1 MAIIIIDFNL
11 KNLNPSLQVGDLVY
25 AQTTNKQIPLGVS
38 EGELLDENALI
49 GILRKIDVNS
59 ISGIIQLHIDT
70 EENGVP
76 VGANLYTPKP
86 NDFIMFSKYNQS
98 MGDVIGYYAK
108 VRFANNSNKKA
119 EIFSVGSEI
128 IINSK

>member
-11 KNLNPSLQVGDLVY
+11 KNLNPSLQVGDLIY
-25 AQTTNKQIPLGVS
+25 AQTTDKQIPLGIS
-38 EGELLDENALI
+38 EGELLNENALV
-49 GILRKIDVNS
+49 GILRKININS
-59 ISGIIQLHIDT
+59 TNGTVELRIYT

-76 VGANLYTPKP
+76 VGANLYIPKT

-98 MGDVIGYYAK
+98 MGNVIGYYAE

>member
-49 GILRKIDVNS
+49 GILRI
-59 ISGIIQLHIDT
+59 
-70 EENGVP
+70 
-76 VGANLYTPKP
+76 
-86 NDFIMFSKYNQS
+86 
-98 MGDVIGYYAK
+98 
-108 VRFANNSNKKA
+108 
-119 EIFSVGSEI
+119 
-128 IINSK
+128 

>member
-59 ISGIIQLHIDT
+59 IT
-70 EENGVP
+70 F
-76 VGANLYTPKP
+76 KP